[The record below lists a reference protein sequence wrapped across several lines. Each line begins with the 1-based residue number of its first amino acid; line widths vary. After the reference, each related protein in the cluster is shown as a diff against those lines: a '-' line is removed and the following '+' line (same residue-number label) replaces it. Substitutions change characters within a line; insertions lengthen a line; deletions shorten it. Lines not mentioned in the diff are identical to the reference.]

1 MPKDSPSPF
10 ETLRRQ
16 AEPLR
21 QRWLALA
28 PRERVG
34 LGLAALALGLFLLWS
49 VAVAPALRS
58 LSSAPARLAE
68 IDTRLARM
76 RHLAAEA
83 GELRAQPP
91 VAPPQ
96 AEAAL
101 QSATQRLGAVA
112 KLQGSGERITVQFT
126 AIEPAALAAWLDEVR
141 SAARARVVEAQ
152 LGRIGNGYSGS
163 VVLTLAPP
171 Q

>member
-68 IDTRLARM
+68 IDTRLAR
-76 RHLAAEA
+76 RLA
-83 GELRAQPP
+83 
-91 VAPPQ
+91 
-96 AEAAL
+96 
-101 QSATQRLGAVA
+101 QRLPSHVEVVADDFLTYRLPPSAHVLVGNLPFHQTTAMLRRILHAPAWTDAIVLVQWEVARRRAGVGGATMMTA
-112 KLQGSGERITVQFT
+112 QWGLFEFERGG
-126 AIEPAALAAWLDEVR
+126 ALM
-141 SAARARVVEAQ
+141 
-152 LGRIGNGYSGS
+152 
-163 VVLTLAPP
+163 
-171 Q
+171 